1 MPEAL
6 GDAAPLA
13 LRCRSAGIGCDERTS
28 QLSTPPGAEALPKA
42 PVPPWPAG
50 RRRIT
55 SQLLGDEALAKEP
68 STNCHGRIGKFRLVL
83 PADREPFRSADFA
96 CGHQAFIV
104 CLIAG
109 LVISSLLQSG
119 LIRRQLNR
127 LGLDKGLV
135 AILTASISLIS
146 FLAFVVLGLNL
157 GGLAIAWDAKVPA
170 LGLSLVQIFQ
180 VIVLIAVV
188 FWFASAAKRFLFN
201 RFLSK
206 SGLDRS
212 LQYTIAQLC
221 GYLVLTIGIIV
232 ALQSAGLNLSA
243 LAVFAG
249 AVGVGIGFG
258 LQNIARN
265 FISGLV
271 VLAERPIK
279 IGDRVE
285 VGTVTGQVKGIRA
298 RSTTI
303 LTNDNITIIVPNS
316 DFIEK
321 PVINWSH
328 GDARVRFRIR
338 VGISVD
344 SDVPK
349 ACKILTEIARAH
361 PAALKDPEPW
371 VVFDKFGDSAFELE
385 LVVWSLE
392 MSYRPRAFRSDLNF
406 EIERRFREEGI
417 AWPRSRRD
425 VRLSVPETLRIEPR
439 QDSPEETQD

>member
-1 MPEAL
+1 ML
-6 GDAAPLA
+6 LA
-13 LRCRSAGIGCDERTS
+13 SGSKSVNGNSVWFFQPILNLFGRQIS
-28 QLSTPPGAEALPKA
+28 
-42 PVPPWPAG
+42 PAG
-50 RRRIT
+50 VT
-55 SQLLGDEALAKEP
+55 A
-68 STNCHGRIGKFRLVL
+68 
-83 PADREPFRSADFA
+83 FA
-96 CGHQAFIV
+96 V
-104 CLIAG
+104 CLVAG
-109 LVISSLLQSG
+109 LVFSSLLQSG
-119 LIRRQLNR
+119 FMRRQLSR

-135 AILTASISLIS
+135 AILTASISLVS
-146 FLAFVVLGLNL
+146 FLVFLVLGLNL

-170 LGLSLVQIFQ
+170 IGLSLVQILQ
-180 VIVLIAVV
+180 LIALVAIV

-212 LQYTIAQLC
+212 LQYTIAQIC
-221 GYLVLTIGIIV
+221 GYLILTIGIVV

-285 VGTVTGQVKGIRA
+285 VGTVTGQVKDIGA

-328 GDARVRFRIR
+328 GDPRVRFRIR

-371 VVFDKFGDSAFELE
+371 VVFDKFGDSSFELE

-417 AWPRSRRD
+417 SWPRSRRD
-425 VRLSVPETLRIEPR
+425 IRLSVPQSLRIDRREDG
-439 QDSPEETQD
+439 QEEAPDEHKEM

>member
-1 MPEAL
+1 MEAGNSVWFFQPVL
-6 GDAAPLA
+6 NLFGRQISP
-13 LRCRSAGIGCDERTS
+13 AGIT
-28 QLSTPPGAEALPKA
+28 
-42 PVPPWPAG
+42 
-50 RRRIT
+50 
-55 SQLLGDEALAKEP
+55 
-68 STNCHGRIGKFRLVL
+68 
-83 PADREPFRSADFA
+83 
-96 CGHQAFIV
+96 AFVV

-109 LVISSLLQSG
+109 LVFSSFLQSG
-119 LIRRQLNR
+119 LMRRQLSR
-127 LGLDKGLV
+127 IGLEKGLV
-135 AILTASISLIS
+135 AILTASISLVS
-146 FLAFVVLGLNL
+146 FLAFIVLGLNL
-157 GGLAIAWDAKVPA
+157 GGFAIAWEAKVPA
-170 LGLSLVQIFQ
+170 LGLSLVQIVQ
-180 VIVLIAVV
+180 VIVLIAIV
-188 FWFASAAKRFLFN
+188 FWFASVAKRFLFN

-212 LQYTIAQLC
+212 LQYTIAQIC
-221 GYLVLTIGIIV
+221 GYLVLTVGMVV

-249 AVGVGIGFG
+249 AVGVGVGFG

-285 VGTVTGQVKGIRA
+285 VGTVTGQVKDIRA

-303 LTNDNITIIVPNS
+303 LTNDNITIIVPNA

-328 GDARVRFRIR
+328 GDPRVRFRIR

-349 ACKILTEIARAH
+349 ACRILTEIARAH
-361 PAALKDPEPW
+361 PGALKDPEPW
-371 VVFDKFGDSAFELE
+371 VVFDKFGDSGFELE

-406 EIERRFREEGI
+406 QIERRFREEGI
-417 AWPRSRRD
+417 GWPSSRRD
-425 VRLSVPETLRIEPR
+425 VRLSVPEPLRLER
-439 QDSPEETQD
+439 GQDDQEEAHDQQKEEH

>member
-1 MPEAL
+1 MADSGNSAWFFQPIVNL
-6 GDAAPLA
+6 FGRQISP
-13 LRCRSAGIGCDERTS
+13 AGIT
-28 QLSTPPGAEALPKA
+28 
-42 PVPPWPAG
+42 
-50 RRRIT
+50 
-55 SQLLGDEALAKEP
+55 
-68 STNCHGRIGKFRLVL
+68 
-83 PADREPFRSADFA
+83 
-96 CGHQAFIV
+96 AFVV

-109 LVISSLLQSG
+109 LVVSSFLQSG
-119 LIRRQLNR
+119 FMRRQLNR

-221 GYLVLTIGIIV
+221 GYLVLTIGIVV

-316 DFIEK
+316 EFIEK

-338 VGISVD
+338 VAISID
-344 SDVPK
+344 SDVSK

-425 VRLSVPETLRIEPR
+425 VRLSVPETVRIER
-439 QDSPEETQD
+439 REDGPEEAQDED

>member
-1 MPEAL
+1 MKACRRRLGAARSQANLSTINYHQPSTSTMPESADSVWFYEPVVNL
-6 GDAAPLA
+6 FGRQISP
-13 LRCRSAGIGCDERTS
+13 AGIT
-28 QLSTPPGAEALPKA
+28 
-42 PVPPWPAG
+42 
-50 RRRIT
+50 
-55 SQLLGDEALAKEP
+55 
-68 STNCHGRIGKFRLVL
+68 
-83 PADREPFRSADFA
+83 
-96 CGHQAFIV
+96 AFVV
-104 CLIAG
+104 CLVAG
-109 LVISSLLQSG
+109 LVVSSFLQSG
-119 LIRRQLNR
+119 FMRRQLSR
-127 LGLDKGLV
+127 FGLDKGFV
-135 AILTASISLIS
+135 AILTASISLVA
-146 FLAFVVLGLNL
+146 FLGFLVLGLNL
-157 GGLAIAWDAKVPA
+157 GGLAIPWDSKVPG
-170 LGLSLVQIFQ
+170 LGLSLIQIFQ
-180 VIVLIAVV
+180 LIALIAVV

-212 LQYTIAQLC
+212 LQYTIAQIC
-221 GYLVLTIGIIV
+221 GYLVLTIGILV

-258 LQNIARN
+258 LQNITRN

-285 VGTVTGQVKGIRA
+285 VGAVTGQVKGIRA

-328 GDARVRFRIR
+328 GDPRVRFRIR

-349 ACKILTEIARAH
+349 ACRILTEIAQAH

-371 VVFDKFGDSAFELE
+371 VVFDKFGDSTFELE

-392 MSYRPRAFRSDLNF
+392 MSYRPRAFRSALNF

-417 AWPRSRRD
+417 GWPRSRRD
-425 VRLSVPETLRIEPR
+425 VRLTVPERLRNER
-439 QDSPEETQD
+439 SEDDEAEGRDERKET

>member
-1 MPEAL
+1 MNL
-6 GDAAPLA
+6 F
-13 LRCRSAGIGCDERTS
+13 
-28 QLSTPPGAEALPKA
+28 
-42 PVPPWPAG
+42 G
-50 RRRIT
+50 R
-55 SQLLGDEALAKEP
+55 Q
-68 STNCHGRIGKFRLVL
+68 
-83 PADREPFRSADFA
+83 FA
-96 CGHQAFIV
+96 CGHHGLC
-104 CLIAG
+104 CLPGGGSGFFVVIAERFHAP
-109 LVISSLLQSG
+109 STH
-119 LIRRQLNR
+119 R

-135 AILTASISLIS
+135 AILTASISLVS

-221 GYLVLTIGIIV
+221 GSGPDHWHCCRAAERRLDLS
-232 ALQSAGLNLSA
+232 ALQSSPARSA
-243 LAVFAG
+243 SASASDCKTSPV
-249 AVGVGIGFG
+249 
-258 LQNIARN
+258 

-271 VLAERPIK
+271 VLAERPIQ

-321 PVINWSH
+321 PVSTGAMVTRASAFASGSH
-328 GDARVRFRIR
+328 L
-338 VGISVD
+338 VD

-349 ACKILTEIARAH
+349 ACQILTEIARAH

-392 MSYRPRAFRSDLNF
+392 MEL
-406 EIERRFREEGI
+406 
-417 AWPRSRRD
+417 
-425 VRLSVPETLRIEPR
+425 LSACF
-439 QDSPEETQD
+439 SK

>member
-1 MPEAL
+1 MEAGNSVWFFQPVL
-6 GDAAPLA
+6 NLFGRQISP
-13 LRCRSAGIGCDERTS
+13 AGIT
-28 QLSTPPGAEALPKA
+28 
-42 PVPPWPAG
+42 
-50 RRRIT
+50 
-55 SQLLGDEALAKEP
+55 
-68 STNCHGRIGKFRLVL
+68 
-83 PADREPFRSADFA
+83 
-96 CGHQAFIV
+96 AFVV

-109 LVISSLLQSG
+109 LVFSSFLQSG
-119 LIRRQLNR
+119 LMRRQLSR
-127 LGLDKGLV
+127 LGLEKGLV
-135 AILTASISLIS
+135 AILTASISLVS
-146 FLAFVVLGLNL
+146 FLAFIVLGLNL
-157 GGLAIAWDAKVPA
+157 GGFAIAWEAKVPA
-170 LGLSLVQIFQ
+170 LGLSLVQIVQ
-180 VIVLIAVV
+180 VIVLIAIV
-188 FWFASAAKRFLFN
+188 FWFASVAKRFLFN

-212 LQYTIAQLC
+212 LQYTIAQIC
-221 GYLVLTIGIIV
+221 GYLVLTVGMVV

-249 AVGVGIGFG
+249 AVGVGVGFG

-285 VGTVTGQVKGIRA
+285 VGTVTGQVKDIRA

-303 LTNDNITIIVPNS
+303 LTNDNITIIVPNA

-328 GDARVRFRIR
+328 GDPRVRFRIR

-349 ACKILTEIARAH
+349 ACRILTEIARAH
-361 PAALKDPEPW
+361 PGALKDPEPW
-371 VVFDKFGDSAFELE
+371 VVFDKFGDSGFELE

-406 EIERRFREEGI
+406 QIERRFREEGI
-417 AWPRSRRD
+417 GWPSSRRD
-425 VRLSVPETLRIEPR
+425 VRLSVPEPLRLER
-439 QDSPEETQD
+439 GQDDQEEAHDQQKEEH